1 MLSSTNFLRML
12 IRVALFLGTSISLIG
27 CKAMSQEPVEALS
40 KKNSPETVIEIQNAI
55 AEIQGTPAPRIA
67 NNVFESSPHLLIEK
81 GRVKGNNNQLL
92 DGSYTDLPDQYT
104 LQIRG
109 ETCGLY
115 YAKTDTF
122 VSLSSLDCE
131 PIIKF

>member
-1 MLSSTNFLRML
+1 MFGYACNETEVLMPGIEELEVSDEGVITFTQRLR
-12 IRVALFLGTSISLIG
+12 
-27 CKAMSQEPVEALS
+27 
-40 KKNSPETVIEIQNAI
+40 
-55 AEIQGTPAPRIA
+55 TPG

-122 VSLSSLDCE
+122 VTLSSLDCE

>member
-1 MLSSTNFLRML
+1 
-12 IRVALFLGTSISLIG
+12 
-27 CKAMSQEPVEALS
+27 MSQEPVEALS
-40 KKNSPETVIEIQNAI
+40 KKNSTETVIEIQNAI

>member
-1 MLSSTNFLRML
+1 
-12 IRVALFLGTSISLIG
+12 
-27 CKAMSQEPVEALS
+27 MSQEPVEALS

-131 PIIKF
+131 PIIKFFFSQKEKPADISGLTTLLFSVKRSTLL

>member
-1 MLSSTNFLRML
+1 
-12 IRVALFLGTSISLIG
+12 
-27 CKAMSQEPVEALS
+27 MSQEPVEALS

-122 VSLSSLDCE
+122 VSLWLLSL
-131 PIIKF
+131 FG

>member
-1 MLSSTNFLRML
+1 MLRSTNFLRML

-27 CKAMSQEPVEALS
+27 CQAMSQEPVEALS
-40 KKNSPETVIEIQNAI
+40 KKSSPETVIEIQNAI
-55 AEIQGTPAPRIA
+55 AEIQGTPAPRVA

-92 DGSYTDLPDQYT
+92 DGSYTVLPDQYT

>member
-1 MLSSTNFLRML
+1 MLRSTNFLRML

-67 NNVFESSPHLLIEK
+67 NNVFESTPHLLIEK

>member
-1 MLSSTNFLRML
+1 MLRSTNFLRML

-27 CKAMSQEPVEALS
+27 CQAMSQEPVEALS
-40 KKNSPETVIEIQNAI
+40 KKSSPETVIEIQNAI

-81 GRVKGNNNQLL
+81 GRVKGKNNQLL

>member
-1 MLSSTNFLRML
+1 MLRSTNFLRML

-27 CKAMSQEPVEALS
+27 CQATSQEPVEALS

>member
-1 MLSSTNFLRML
+1 MLRSTNFLRML

-27 CKAMSQEPVEALS
+27 CQAMSQEPVEALS
-40 KKNSPETVIEIQNAI
+40 KKSSPETVIEIQNAI

-92 DGSYTDLPDQYT
+92 DGSYADLPDQYT

>member
-1 MLSSTNFLRML
+1 MLRSTNFLRML

-27 CKAMSQEPVEALS
+27 CQAMSQEPVEALS
-40 KKNSPETVIEIQNAI
+40 KKNSPKTVIEIQNAI

-81 GRVKGNNNQLL
+81 GRVKGKNNQLL

-122 VSLSSLDCE
+122 VTLSSLDCE

>member
-1 MLSSTNFLRML
+1 MLRSTNFLRML

-27 CKAMSQEPVEALS
+27 CQAMSKEPVEALS

-67 NNVFESSPHLLIEK
+67 NNVFESTPHLLIEK

>member
-1 MLSSTNFLRML
+1 MLRSTNFLRML

-27 CKAMSQEPVEALS
+27 CQAMSQEPVEALS
-40 KKNSPETVIEIQNAI
+40 KENSPETVIEIQNAI

-67 NNVFESSPHLLIEK
+67 NNAFESSPHLLIEK

>member
-1 MLSSTNFLRML
+1 MLRSTNFLRML

-27 CKAMSQEPVEALS
+27 CQAMSQEPVEALS
-40 KKNSPETVIEIQNAI
+40 KKISPETVIEIQNAI

>member
-1 MLSSTNFLRML
+1 MLRSTNFLRML

-27 CKAMSQEPVEALS
+27 CQAMSQEPVEALS
-40 KKNSPETVIEIQNAI
+40 KKSSPETVIEIQNAI

-67 NNVFESSPHLLIEK
+67 NNVFESSPHVLIEK
-81 GRVKGNNNQLL
+81 GRVKGKNNQLL

>member
-1 MLSSTNFLRML
+1 
-12 IRVALFLGTSISLIG
+12 
-27 CKAMSQEPVEALS
+27 MSQEPVEALS

-55 AEIQGTPAPRIA
+55 AEIQGTPAPRVA
-67 NNVFESSPHLLIEK
+67 NNAFESSPHLLIEK

-92 DGSYTDLPDQYT
+92 DGSYTVLPDQYT

-122 VSLSSLDCE
+122 VSLSSLDCK

>member
-1 MLSSTNFLRML
+1 MLRSTNFLRML

-27 CKAMSQEPVEALS
+27 CQAMSQEPVEALS
-40 KKNSPETVIEIQNAI
+40 KKSSPETVIEIQNAI

>member
-1 MLSSTNFLRML
+1 MLRSTNFLRML

-27 CKAMSQEPVEALS
+27 CQAMSQEPVEALS

-67 NNVFESSPHLLIEK
+67 NNVFESSPHVLIEK

>member
-1 MLSSTNFLRML
+1 MLRSTNFLRML

-27 CKAMSQEPVEALS
+27 CQAMSQELVEALS